1 MRGLFRTDETPKHRQ
16 EFEILDVLAVM
27 LPQSSVKLAQ
37 LLDRV
42 GYSHFD
48 AIPLEE
54 FAEQQRIAYVHAVL
68 EAHGTP

>member
-1 MRGLFRTDETPKHRQ
+1 M
-16 EFEILDVLAVM
+16 LAVM